1 MKEATSNVIS
11 LPRQTPDPLTQILR
25 QGAQRMLSQAIEAEV
40 ADYLARYAAEVDDQG
55 RRLVYSPYGVGG
67 ARHDMLL

>member
-40 ADYLARYAAEVDDQG
+40 ADYLAR
-55 RRLVYSPYGVGG
+55 
-67 ARHDMLL
+67 